1 MNHKVNVTF
10 DPIDLKIPVNYIK
23 TEFTIL
29 NVKEDEYFDNQTD
42 IPFELIYTK
51 DNEFR
56 FEYKERVIRN
66 INNIINFAY
75 TRFDNITYY
84 QIERFI
90 FQYI

>member
-29 NVKEDEYFDNQTD
+29 NVKEDEYFDNQTNV
-42 IPFELIYTK
+42 PFELIYTK